1 MSLNFNQSIL
11 GGRISTDVEL
21 KQTPSGISVTSF
33 NVAVDRVPG
42 KDGKKITDFITIIAW
57 RKTAE
62 FVTRHFQKGDPILV
76 IGSIQVRSWDAPNNG
91 GKRYATEVVAD
102 EVKFVESK
110 SNSSSQASQPNAPYA
125 APLGQ
130 ANFEEVSAD
139 EDLPF

>member
-42 KDGKKITDFITIIAW
+42 KDGKKITDFITVIAW

-62 FVTRHFQKGDPILV
+62 FVTRYFQKGDPILV

-91 GKRYATEVVAD
+91 GKHYATEVVAD

-110 SNSSSQASQPNAPYA
+110 SSSSPQASSPNVPYA
-125 APLGQ
+125 APSGQ
-130 ANFEEVSAD
+130 ANFEEVSDD

>member
-1 MSLNFNQSIL
+1 MSLNVNQSIL

-21 KQTPSGISVTSF
+21 KQTPSGTSVTSF
-33 NVAVDRVPG
+33 NVAVDRVTG
-42 KDGKKITDFITIIAW
+42 KDGKKITDFITVIAW

-62 FVTRHFQKGDPILV
+62 FVTRYFQKGDPIFV
-76 IGSIQVRSWDAPNNG
+76 VGSIQVRSWDAPNNG
-91 GKRYATEVVAD
+91 GKRYATEVVAN

-110 SNSSSQASQPNAPYA
+110 SSSSPQTPPNAPYA
-125 APLGQ
+125 APTGQ